1 MLEFYD
7 IVFLYGKKNVNNST
21 LLKTAFIAF
30 ITNTF
35 SKKKQLP
42 SLDLK
47 RCQKHAILGF
57 SRFFN
62 LKRNLYAYFPN

>member
-21 LLKTAFIAF
+21 LLKTAFLAF

-35 SKKKQLP
+35 SKKTLLP

-47 RCQKHAILGF
+47 RCQKHA
-57 SRFFN
+57 
-62 LKRNLYAYFPN
+62 YFTF